1 MRLPRRHV
9 SLPRV
14 TLRLLPLLCLFPVLT
29 ACQDGQVRAHN
40 AELNRRVAALEAQV
54 QALETAQ
61 ARADVPAPSE
71 AQLSAQ
77 NCAND
82 LTRALETYR
91 ENSIDRRYPA
101 PAQLEVPVTCGAQRI
116 NWVSLS
122 ARSYVFT
129 IGDPAGRPLARQSSG
144 S

>member
-1 MRLPRRHV
+1 MRGSRPRV

-14 TLRLLPLLCLFPVLT
+14 IIRLLPVLLLPVLT
-29 ACQDGQVRAHN
+29 ACQDTQARAQN
-40 AELNRRVAALEAQV
+40 AELTRRVAALEAQL
-54 QALETAQ
+54 QGLRAAQ
-61 ARADVPAPSE
+61 ARRDPATIPE

-101 PAQLEVPVTCGAQRI
+101 PAQLEVPDTCAAQRI
-116 NWVSLS
+116 NWLSLS
-122 ARSYVFT
+122 ARAYTFT
-129 IGDPAGRPLARQSSG
+129 ISGPQGQPLARQSSG